1 MDHQR
6 LNQRAP
12 APSRHAAL
20 PDAGWQSGRA
30 IYGPPCPRARYDNL
44 DACHPGRGGYT
55 ALG

>member
-12 APSRHAAL
+12 APRRHAAL